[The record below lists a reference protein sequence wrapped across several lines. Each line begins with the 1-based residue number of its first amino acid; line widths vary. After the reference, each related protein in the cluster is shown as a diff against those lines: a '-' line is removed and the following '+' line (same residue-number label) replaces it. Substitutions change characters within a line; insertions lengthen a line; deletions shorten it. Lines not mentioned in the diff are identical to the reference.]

1 MYAISVMPYLDGEK
15 YVKIF
20 TIDKMPKHKLE
31 KHCIRI
37 NPPKLS
43 PFTDDSKCIIAFKS
57 IAYTNRVMRLEELTD
72 LMHLLHEKHSGY
84 KIDYT
89 FSKLML
95 KNTDQHNKNI
105 MFYITYNDPT

>member
-1 MYAISVMPYLDGEK
+1 MIPYLDGDK

-20 TIDKMPKHKLE
+20 TIDKMPTGKLAPY
-31 KHCIRI
+31 CVRI

-72 LMHLLHEKHSGY
+72 LMHLLEISQY

-89 FSKLML
+89 FSKLMF
-95 KNTDQHNKNI
+95 KNKDQHTRML
-105 MFYITYNDPT
+105 MFYIKEKPSTGVAL